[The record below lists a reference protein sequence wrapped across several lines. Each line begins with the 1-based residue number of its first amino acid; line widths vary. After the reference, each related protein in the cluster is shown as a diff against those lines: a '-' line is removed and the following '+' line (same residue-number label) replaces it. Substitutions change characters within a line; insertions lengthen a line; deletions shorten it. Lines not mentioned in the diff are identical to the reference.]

1 MARGNKLTRKRKIE
15 PDPLFGSRILAKFI
29 NRVMKNGKKTVAQ
42 KEIYEALELLKK
54 TNPDPLKAFE
64 QALTVVSPRM
74 EVRPR
79 RVGGASYQ
87 VPMEVRGDRRQSL
100 AIRWVIAAA
109 NKRSNKEYHSFAKKL
124 AAEVTDVLKGQGEA
138 VRKRDT
144 MQRMADANR
153 AFAHFRW

>member
-1 MARGNKLTRKRKIE
+1 MARGNKLTRKRKTE
-15 PDPLFGSRILAKFI
+15 PDPLYGSRILAKFI

-42 KEIYEALELLKK
+42 KEIYRALELLGK
-54 TNPDPLKAFE
+54 TNPDPLKTFE

-109 NKRSNKEYHSFAKKL
+109 NKRSNKEYHSFAQKL

>member
-1 MARGNKLTRKRKIE
+1 MARGNKFTKKRKIE
-15 PDPLFGSRILAKFI
+15 PDPLFSSRILSKFI
-29 NRVMKNGKKTVAQ
+29 NRVMKDGKKSTAQ

-54 TNPDPLKAFE
+54 NNPDPLKTFE

-100 AIRWVIAAA
+100 AIRWIIAAA
-109 NKRSNKEYHSFAKKL
+109 NKRSSREFHSFAQKL
-124 AAEVTDVLKGQGEA
+124 AAEVSDILKGQGDSI
-138 VRKRDT
+138 RKRDA

>member
-1 MARGNKLTRKRKIE
+1 MARGNKYTKKRKIE
-15 PDPLFGSRILAKFI
+15 PDPLFSSRVLSKFI
-29 NRVMKNGKKTVAQ
+29 NRVMKNGKKSIAQ
-42 KEIYEALELLKK
+42 KEVYNALELLKK
-54 TNPDPLKAFE
+54 TNPDPLKTFE

-100 AIRWVIAAA
+100 AIRWIIAAT
-109 NKRSNKEYHSFAKKL
+109 NKRSNKEYHSFAQKL

-138 VRKRDT
+138 VRKRDA